1 MKKERAVAVNVRGY
15 AKYFGL
21 SAASLGNETDFEVD
35 EGATKAKIKSAFMK
49 SLKTKKLNKK
59 VLGEFVELIACMSK
73 RMKKYPLDPHFIDE
87 ETKTVYTY
95 VASGWIYSDGSS
107 HKSRGAFSWI

>member
-1 MKKERAVAVNVRGY
+1 MNSWMRRGNTLDEFLKLQKVWKRERAVSVDMRGY

-21 SAASLGNETDFEVD
+21 SSASLSNETDFEVD

-59 VLGEFVELIACMSK
+59 VLGEFVELIA
-73 RMKKYPLDPHFIDE
+73 
-87 ETKTVYTY
+87 
-95 VASGWIYSDGSS
+95 
-107 HKSRGAFSWI
+107 